1 MRQPRSQSVSDF
13 AVEQKDPP
21 AVDPRQSHA
30 GHRWWI
36 KALAAA
42 GILLA
47 IAAGILAYYFP
58 FSRKTVSESLL
69 ESFPGELKIDRFKV
83 VYLPHPGCIAEG
95 VAFRLKSGSVA
106 VPPLVTIR
114 KLTIQSS
121 YLNFLVRP
129 HLVSRIELDGL
140 RVNVPLPM
148 DAGSLSSGQGTSV
161 VTIGEVIAHDAVLNV
176 ARHDDK
182 TPLQFDIHD
191 FSLESISAKAGASY
205 RVDLRNP
212 EPPGEI
218 RSTGHIGPFQ
228 TRDFAETPASG
239 EYSFDRA
246 DLSVFNGIAGVL
258 SSKGKFAGSLGNL
271 GVEGGADI
279 PNFEVVHSGHALPLR
294 ARFVLAVDAINGDVV
309 INNLTAMRGRTNI
322 AVNGSVV
329 HRDDMHGK
337 FTSLNFTVR
346 DGHIEDLLPIFV
358 AGHEHPSPLAG
369 ETNLTA
375 QVTVPPSGKQFLEE
389 LALEGDFDISDG
401 HFEKTKTKARVD
413 KFSAAASGEKKETQA
428 NTPPA
433 DSTESVP
440 AQLRGHVVLRST
452 IATMTDVSLSI
463 PGAEANMHGTFNVI
477 SQKIDFHGTVRTSAG
492 LSQQTSGIKSIF
504 AKVLDPFFRKKG
516 GTVVPVVMNGT
527 YRDPHFGLDLNPV
540 NK

>member
-1 MRQPRSQSVSDF
+1 MNDF
-13 AVEQKDPP
+13 VVEQEDPSE
-21 AVDPRQSHA
+21 VDRRQSRA

-36 KALAAA
+36 KALAAPCVL
-42 GILLA
+42 GA

-58 FSRKTVSESLL
+58 FSRKAVSESVL
-69 ESFPGELKIDRFKV
+69 ESFPGELKIDHFKI
-83 VYLPHPGCIAEG
+83 VYFPRPGCVAEG
-95 VAFRLKSGSVA
+95 VAFRLKSSSAA
-106 VPPLVTIR
+106 VPPLVTVR

-148 DAGSLSSGQGTSV
+148 DAGSLISGQGTSV
-161 VTIGEVIAHDAVLNV
+161 ITIGEVIAHDAVLV
-176 ARHDDK
+176 VVRHDGQ

-191 FSLESISAKAGASY
+191 LSLESISAKSGASY

-228 TRDFAETPASG
+228 RGNFAETPAFG
-239 EYSFDRA
+239 EYSFDQA
-246 DLSVFNGIAGVL
+246 DLSVFHGIAGVL

-294 ARFVLAVDAINGDVV
+294 TRFVLSLDATNGDVA
-309 INNLTAMRGRTNI
+309 INNLTAVRGRTNI

-358 AGHEHPSPLAG
+358 TGHEHPSPLAG

-375 QVTVPPSGKQFLEE
+375 QVTVPPRGKQFLEE
-389 LALEGDFDISDG
+389 LELEGDFDISDG
-401 HFEKTKTKARVD
+401 HFEKKTTKTRVD
-413 KFSAAASGEKKETQA
+413 KFSAAALGEEKETHEDP
-428 NTPPA
+428 PPA

-463 PGAEANMHGTFNVI
+463 PGADANMHGTFNVV
-477 SQKIDFHGTVRTSAG
+477 SQKIDFHGTVRTNAD

-504 AKVLDPFFRKKG
+504 AKVLDPFFRKKR
-516 GTVVPVVMNGT
+516 GTVVPVEMSGT
-527 YRDPHFGLDLNPV
+527 YRNPHFGLDLNPV

>member
-1 MRQPRSQSVSDF
+1 MNDF
-13 AVEQKDPP
+13 AVEQEEPP
-21 AVDPRQSHA
+21 AVDRRQSRS

-42 GILLA
+42 GVLCA
-47 IAAGILAYYFP
+47 IAAGALAYYFP

-83 VYLPHPGCIAEG
+83 LYFPHPGCVAEG
-95 VAFRLKSGSVA
+95 VAFRLQSSSPA

-129 HLVSRIELDGL
+129 HFVSRIELDGL

-148 DAGSLSSGQGTSV
+148 DAGSLGSGHGTSV
-161 VTIGEVIAHDAVLNV
+161 ITIGEVIAHDAVLEV
-176 ARHDDK
+176 VRHDDK

-191 FSLESISAKAGASY
+191 LSLESVSAKSGASY

-218 RSTGHIGPFQ
+218 HSTGHIGPFQ
-228 TRDFAETPASG
+228 SGDFAETPASG

-271 GVEGGADI
+271 DVEGGADI
-279 PNFEVVHSGHALPLR
+279 PNFEVVRSGHALSLR
-294 ARFVLAVDAINGDVV
+294 TRFVLAVDATNGDVA
-309 INNLTAMRGRTNI
+309 IKNLTAMRGRTNI
-322 AVNGSVV
+322 AVTGSVA

-346 DGHIEDLLPIFV
+346 DGHIEDLLAIFV
-358 AGHEHPSPLAG
+358 TGHEHPSPLAG
-369 ETNLTA
+369 QTNLTA
-375 QVTVPPSGKQFLEE
+375 QVSVPPRGEQLLEE
-389 LALEGDFDISDG
+389 LALKGDFDISDG
-401 HFEKTKTKARVD
+401 HFEKTTTKASAD
-413 KFSAAASGEKKETQA
+413 KFSAAASGEKKVTRA
-428 NTPPA
+428 DPPPA

-440 AQLRGHVVLRST
+440 AQLRGHVVLRSA

-463 PGAEANMHGTFNVI
+463 PGADANIHGTFNVI
-477 SQKIDFHGTVRTSAG
+477 SQKIDFHGTVRTNAD
-492 LSQQTSGIKSIF
+492 LSQQTSGMKSLF
-504 AKVLDPFFRKKG
+504 AKVLDPFFQKKG

>member
-1 MRQPRSQSVSDF
+1 VNDF
-13 AVEQKDPP
+13 AVEQEDAPE
-21 AVDPRQSHA
+21 VHPRQSRA

-36 KALAAA
+36 KALAA
-42 GILLA
+42 LCVLCA
-47 IAAGILAYYFP
+47 IAAGILAYHFP

-69 ESFPGELKIDRFKV
+69 ESFPGELKIDRFEV
-83 VYLPHPGCIAEG
+83 RYFPHPGCVAEG
-95 VAFRLKSGSVA
+95 VTFRLKSSSAA

-148 DAGSLSSGQGTSV
+148 DAGRLGSGQGTSV
-161 VTIGEVIAHDAVLNV
+161 ITIGEVIAHDAVLEV
-176 ARHDDK
+176 ARHGDK

-191 FSLESISAKAGASY
+191 LSLKSASAKSGASY

-218 RSTGHIGPFQ
+218 HSTGHIGPFQ
-228 TRDFAETPASG
+228 KGDFAETPASG

-246 DLSVFNGIAGVL
+246 DLSVFKGIAGVL
-258 SSKGKFAGSLGNL
+258 SSKGKFAGSLGKL
-271 GVEGGADI
+271 DVEGGADI
-279 PNFEVVHSGHALPLR
+279 PNFEVLRSGHALPLR
-294 ARFVLAVDAINGDVV
+294 TRFVLAVDATNGDVA
-309 INNLTAMRGRTNI
+309 INNLTAMRGGTNI
-322 AVNGSVV
+322 AVNGSVA
-329 HRDDMHGK
+329 HRGDMHGK

-346 DGHIEDLLPIFV
+346 DGHMEDLLPIFV

-375 QVTVPPSGKQFLEE
+375 QVTVPPRGKRLLEE
-389 LALEGDFDISDG
+389 LALDGDFDVSDG
-401 HFEKTKTKARVD
+401 HFEKATTKASVD
-413 KFSAAASGEKKETQA
+413 KFSAGASGEKKETPA
-428 NTPPA
+428 NPAPA
-433 DSTESVP
+433 DSAESVP

-463 PGAEANMHGTFNVI
+463 PGADANMHGTFNVI
-477 SQKIDFHGTVRTSAG
+477 SQKIDFHGTVRTNAD
-492 LSQQTSGIKSIF
+492 LSQQSSGAKSIF
-504 AKVLDPFFRKKG
+504 AKMLDPFFRKKR
-516 GTVVPVVMNGT
+516 GTVVPVVISGT